1 MSDRPTLL
9 FLHGVGDGDPEDLW
23 LTHLDEALEA
33 LGYDGMSDV
42 EYIAPKYAHA
52 LTGVDDP
59 VPSLPPI
66 TMGKLGRDEA
76 RTNRR
81 DFERKTSAVESRFG
95 RLDAGSRSQILD
107 LAVQAA
113 VEHPKFQQARNY
125 VGNQRIRAQ
134 VLNRIVPLLPEEG
147 RIFIIGH
154 SLGSV
159 IAADLLPRLPAGL
172 EITGTVTM
180 GSPLANG
187 SLNVK
192 PIVDSLTE
200 PPTNLAWWLNF
211 WNAVDP
217 VASHRGLSSVIPW
230 LLDFRIDNG
239 KFPLEAHSATSYL
252 RHPAVARAIGFGVHG
267 SLSRE
272 LARASTGVVVVAL
285 DLPERLAIIA
295 LRYGHL
301 IKGRLS
307 GDARNRYEGALRQ
320 VQAVEIQRLT
330 QLRLEAERPI
340 PDAIARLDID
350 LTDPLSSA
358 EEPHP
363 VGYFSREEAIIPLL
377 VLAATNIIQPFEID
391 VPKDVYREA
400 LRDLTG
406 ELGLTS
412 QFGLEVIE
420 STKKARAV
428 LNGPGEFAW
437 IRWAAVGAGAAAIV
451 VATGGLALAA
461 APGLAGAAAITS
473 ALATFGPGGMVGGLL
488 TAGTLVSAGGGGI
501 ALGLA
506 SPGTSAE
513 AFEEVVERRLAAAIL
528 RKRLS
533 MEKDPGI
540 WRTLVE
546 VEMELRRE
554 HEKLD
559 EFSDGSAST
568 LKALVKKIG
577 AVERALKYL
586 ATEGLAPNPE
596 ADLLA
601 EDGTLSTTS
610 GPEH

>member
-23 LTHLDEALEA
+23 LTHLDEALKA
-33 LGYDGMSDV
+33 IGYPGMSDV
-42 EYIAPKYAHA
+42 EYLAPKYAHA
-52 LTGVDDP
+52 LKGIDNP
-59 VPSLPPI
+59 VPPLPPVTI
-66 TMGKLGRDEA
+66 SKLGREDA
-76 RTNRR
+76 RANRR
-81 DFERKTSAVESRFG
+81 EFERRISAAESRFG
-95 RLDAGSRSQILD
+95 RHNSGTRRQVVDIGVQV
-107 LAVQAA
+107 AVM
-113 VEHPKFQQARNY
+113 HSKFEQARNY
-125 VGNQRIRAQ
+125 VGDQRIRAQ
-134 VLNRIVPLLPEEG
+134 VLSRILPLVPNDG
-147 RIFIIGH
+147 RLFIVGH

-159 IAADLLPRLPAGL
+159 IAADLIPRLPPTL
-172 EITGTVTM
+172 EVTGAITM

-192 PIVDSLTE
+192 PIIDSLTE

-211 WNAVDP
+211 WNAADP
-217 VASHRGLSSVIPW
+217 VASYRGLSSVIPW
-230 LLDFRIDNG
+230 LLDFRIDSV
-239 KFPLEAHSATSYL
+239 KTPLEAHSASYYL
-252 RHPAVARAIGFGVHG
+252 RHPAVATAIGFGVHG

-272 LARASTGVVVVAL
+272 LARANPGVVDVAL
-285 DLPERLAIIA
+285 ELPEQLALIA

-301 IKGRLS
+301 IKNRLN
-307 GDARNRYEGALRQ
+307 GDIKNRYEGALRH
-320 VQAVEIQRLT
+320 VQAAEIQRLS
-330 QLRLEAERPI
+330 QLRREAQRGI
-340 PDAIARLDID
+340 PDAISRLDVE
-350 LTDPLSSA
+350 LTDPRSSA

-363 VGYFSREEAIIPLL
+363 VGYFSREDAIIPLL

-391 VPKDVYREA
+391 VPKDVFREA

-428 LNGPGEFAW
+428 LNGPGDFAW
-437 IRWAAVGAGAAAIV
+437 IRWAALGAGAAAIV

-506 SPGTSAE
+506 SSGTSAE

-568 LKALVKKIG
+568 LKALVTKLG

-586 ATEGLAPNPE
+586 TTEGLAPNPE
-596 ADLLA
+596 EELLA
-601 EDGTLSTTS
+601 QY
-610 GPEH
+610 